1 VLYNLTIPSMPGSGF
16 VSGDKPGMVEKILVI
31 DDEEMTVQLIAML
44 LERRGYEVIR
54 AYRAEEGLRQAYRT
68 HPDLILLDIMMPDM
82 DGWEVC
88 RRLRELSDV
97 PIIFLT
103 ARDDV
108 RDVVKGLEMGADDY
122 IFKPYDNDELIARI
136 RAHLRRAPKPSVAEE
151 LVFDGGNFR
160 INFISREVKVKGQ
173 PIHLTPK
180 EFNLLG
186 VLARNSGRV
195 ITRTELVKEAWGPEY
210 GDAIDSLKLYIHY
223 LRQKVEDDPQHPGY
237 ILTSR
242 GVGYRFA
249 DQ

>member
-1 VLYNLTIPSMPGSGF
+1 MPGSGF

-173 PIHLTPK
+173 PVHLTPK

>member
-1 VLYNLTIPSMPGSGF
+1 MG
-16 VSGDKPGMVEKILVI
+16 EKILVI
-31 DDEEMTVQLIAML
+31 DDEETTVQLISIL
-44 LERRGYEVIR
+44 LERRGYEVIK
-54 AYRAEEGLRQAYRT
+54 AYRAEDGLRKAYQT
-68 HPDLILLDIMMPDM
+68 HPELVLLDIMMPDM

-103 ARDDV
+103 ARNEI
-108 RDVVKGLEMGADDY
+108 RDVVKGLELGADDY
-122 IFKPYDNDELIARI
+122 IVKPYDNEELVARV
-136 RAHLRRAPKPSVAEE
+136 RAHLRRAPKPSISEE

-160 INFISREVKVKGQ
+160 INFLNREVRVRNN
-173 PIHLTPK
+173 PVHLTPK

-186 VLARNSGRV
+186 VLVRNAGRV
-195 ITRTELVKEAWGPEY
+195 LTRTELVKEAWGPEY

-223 LRQKVEDDPQHPGY
+223 LRQKVEVDPQDPTY

-249 DQ
+249 VR